1 MPSTG
6 NFKQRTDSF
15 YVWWI
20 VLFSFTEIWSWSS
33 PDKVWTSWGTSA
45 LKGQLD
51 SEHICLLISCRNF
64 LFQCLN
70 LSTPTENE
78 RKYIKVFWI
87 WCLPIR
93 LGKNLLYPKKAL
105 EVKYCTQ
112 RDLHPLSVNCWDSPI
127 FLPVLET
134 KSAPPF
140 LLQTSLKGSLVMKQ
154 IDNILLCNNSY
165 FQAMELKEYFPT
177 HR

>member
-1 MPSTG
+1 MPSMA

-15 YVWWI
+15 CVWWI

-33 PDKVWTSWGTSA
+33 PDNVWTSWGTSA

-51 SEHICLLISCRNF
+51 SECICLLISCRNF

-93 LGKNLLYPKKAL
+93 PDKNLLYPKKAL

-134 KSAPPF
+134 
-140 LLQTSLKGSLVMKQ
+140 SLH
-154 IDNILLCNNSY
+154 LC
-165 FQAMELKEYFPT
+165 FCFRL
-177 HR
+177 H

>member
-1 MPSTG
+1 MVNS
-6 NFKQRTDSF
+6 S
-15 YVWWI
+15 
-20 VLFSFTEIWSWSS
+20 VLIHWNMELEQ
-33 PDKVWTSWGTSA
+33 PRYKVWSSWGTSA

-93 LGKNLLYPKKAL
+93 ADENLLYLRKAL
-105 EVKYCTQ
+105 EVKYCTPEGPSSSFCE
-112 RDLHPLSVNCWDSPI
+112 LLKHSYLLACPWN
-127 FLPVLET
+127 
-134 KSAPPF
+134 KSAPLF
-140 LLQTSLKGSLVMKQ
+140 LFQTSLKGSLVLKQ

-165 FQAMELKEYFPT
+165 FQAMWLKEYFPT